1 VILYWII
8 GPFSRLRYGA
18 FPTLAKMGMPEC
30 LVGSGI
36 ASSLLIGQNRGLF
49 EFDNDDF
56 RRALLEQQQAHGKAG
71 LFRYSR
77 AA

>member
-1 VILYWII
+1 
-8 GPFSRLRYGA
+8 
-18 FPTLAKMGMPEC
+18 MGMPEC